1 MPPQV
6 LVPSTLLSIKI
17 KLVLYLS
24 LHCEKNQKSLAHFL
38 IERERENGKEKK
50 RERERKW
57 KINRKRNKE
66 REKRMRKIE
75 IETEIQIIYE
85 NKKREREICWERER
99 SEIENANV
107 LSRSLFWPLS
117 ASFYRSNPPRPTTK
131 NHFRKKWHLQTVY
144 LGILA
149 AHNPPYHILHF
160 SLSHNL
166 NFLLS
171 HSYLITSVT
180 RFGEIYPIWQHF
192 YIFG

>member
-85 NKKREREICWERER
+85 NKKRERFVEKGKGVRLRMRMCYLALSFDLYQLPFIVRIHLGQQQKTISEKNDISKR
-99 SEIENANV
+99 S
-107 LSRSLFWPLS
+107 
-117 ASFYRSNPPRPTTK
+117 T
-131 NHFRKKWHLQTVY
+131 
-144 LGILA
+144 
-149 AHNPPYHILHF
+149 
-160 SLSHNL
+160 
-166 NFLLS
+166 
-171 HSYLITSVT
+171 
-180 RFGEIYPIWQHF
+180 
-192 YIFG
+192 